1 VDKVSEEIKLFG
13 KWSYEEV
20 EVKDPSLKSYIC
32 LKPVLY
38 PRTGGRHARKPFA
51 RINTPIVERLAN
63 QLMRPGR
70 NGGLKVKALNI
81 VKNAFEI
88 IHLKTGENPLQVLI
102 RALENAAPCED
113 VTRVAYGGIVY
124 HRAVDVAPSRRLDLA
139 LRFIVDGA
147 RLKAFSNP
155 KTIDE
160 CLADEIINAAEGSQ
174 DSYAIQRK
182 DELERIA
189 LASR

>member
-1 VDKVSEEIKLFG
+1 MSEGVKLFG

-20 EVKDPSLKSYIC
+20 EVKDLSLKSYVC

-38 PRTGGRHARKPFA
+38 PKTGGRHAHKSFA

-63 QLMRPGR
+63 QLMRPGE

-81 VKNAFEI
+81 VRNAFEI
-88 IHLKTGENPLQVLI
+88 IHLKTERNPLQVLI
-102 RALENAAPCED
+102 KALENAAPCED